1 MGLGEGNHL
10 MRGIVM
16 KIPLAICCV
25 ALVVRPISEVLIYV
39 DAKEGNFERAS
50 CEVFIFFFIPE
61 NA

>member
-1 MGLGEGNHL
+1 
-10 MRGIVM
+10 MRGIVI